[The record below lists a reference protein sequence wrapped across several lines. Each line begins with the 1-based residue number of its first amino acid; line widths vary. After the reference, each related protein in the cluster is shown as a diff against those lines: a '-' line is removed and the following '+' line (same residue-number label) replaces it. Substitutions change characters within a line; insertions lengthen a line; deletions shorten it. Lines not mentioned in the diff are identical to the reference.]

1 MARHRLFL
9 PDADPEPGT
18 HLTIAGQEA
27 HHAARV
33 KRMAPGDALE
43 LLNGRGL
50 RALGTIQGFDRE
62 PGQGRGAK
70 PEWVLRVLVT
80 SAERE
85 APLQP
90 RLRVLAGVP
99 KGPHLEEMIDQLSQ
113 VGAAAWSPLVTTRT
127 VVSPRSGKMLKAE
140 RIASESAKQCGR
152 AWTMEIGEPVPLDD
166 ALADGRQG
174 AEPATRV
181 IVADAS
187 GGVYEPDGSPDL
199 TLLVGPEGGFAEG
212 ELEAARRAAAA
223 VCRFGV
229 HVMRVETA
237 AVVAAG
243 IILDAER
250 RRPRP

>member
-9 PDADPEPGT
+9 PDADPEPGAC
-18 HLTIAGQEA
+18 LTITGQEA

-33 KRMAPGDALE
+33 KRMAQGDEVE
-43 LLNGRGL
+43 LLDGRGL

-62 PGQGRGAK
+62 PGQVRGAK

-85 APLQP
+85 PPLLP

-113 VGAAAWSPLVTTRT
+113 VGAAGWSPLVTSRT
-127 VVSPRSGKMLKAE
+127 VVSPRTGKMLKAE
-140 RIASESAKQCGR
+140 RIATETAKQCGR
-152 AWTMEIGEPVPLDD
+152 AWTMEIGGPVSLED
-166 ALADGRQG
+166 ALAGGRPG
-174 AEPATRV
+174 AEPPTRL

-212 ELEAARRAAAA
+212 EIHAARRAGAGL
-223 VCRFGV
+223 CRFGA

-243 IILDAER
+243 VILDAEH